1 MYFFKKIGIKDQLIF
16 GIWLQIDKIIPC
28 DVFFFVC
35 LMSSHSTKM
44 YKKSVTFTVE
54 KEETTYE

>member
-1 MYFFKKIGIKDQLIF
+1 MYLKKMCKKDQLIF

-28 DVFFFVC
+28 DVFFLYVSC
-35 LMSSHSTKM
+35 LHIVLKCR
-44 YKKSVTFTVE
+44 KKSVTFKVE